1 METLTVKWLMINI
14 SYTYELVKFYLYF
27 FSIFKKEK
35 NILLKKIS
43 KMKLPISW

>member
-35 NILLKKIS
+35 KHFIEKNK
-43 KMKLPISW
+43 